1 MLKII
6 GIVVIILVIAIVA
19 LLAYASTKPD
29 NFTVKRS
36 ASIKAPPEKI
46 FPLINDYKNWP
57 QWSPWETRDPDMKR
71 TYSGAA
77 EGKGAKYAW
86 DGNKNVGAGE
96 MEIIDTAPPGKII
109 IKLDFIKPFEGH
121 NIAEFTLTPQGQE
134 TRVVWEMRGPVPFIG
149 KIMHVFIDMDKMI
162 GTDFAAGL
170 ASMKAA
176 AEK

>member
-6 GIVVIILVIAIVA
+6 GIIVVILVVAIVA
-19 LLAYASTKPD
+19 LLAFAATKPD
-29 NFTVKRS
+29 TFTVKRA

-46 FPLINDYKNWP
+46 FALINDYRNWP

-71 TYSGAA
+71 TYSGAT

-86 DGNKNVGAGE
+86 EGNRNVGSGA
-96 MEIIDTAPPGKII
+96 MEIIDTAPPNKII

-121 NIAEFTLTPQGQE
+121 NVAEFTLTPQGQE
-134 TRVVWEMRGPVPFIG
+134 TNVNWEMRGPVPFVG
-149 KIMHVFIDMDKMI
+149 KIMHVFMDMDKMI
-162 GTDFAAGL
+162 GTDFASGL